1 MKKAILLVFLAA
13 SAQAGNETTG
23 GNPGGGHG
31 HHGGFG
37 GGVAGGYGGNGGGG
51 GFGGVPGGGIPVTA
65 PVGTV
70 NNGGTGVSSG
80 GVVAGVARG
89 GIVAGVAPGGTV
101 QGGNGGSIARGA
113 VNNNVSSGTSFN
125 NPRQTP
131 MAYAPPAFSTADC
144 IKSYSAGGSGSSFG
158 FSVGIGTDSAPCN
171 ARADAIRWQEMQMA
185 PVACHRMVAGDYEE
199 ADLNKAALRASGM
212 NCNQAASFSPAV
224 ATSRPVE
231 TSTKTLDYL
240 MPPNH
245 KHPEIVQM
253 IDNQHKKEMAK

>member
-1 MKKAILLVFLAA
+1 MKKAILLMFMSGLVH
-13 SAQAGNETTG
+13 AGNELQG

-31 HHGGFG
+31 HHGDFG
-37 GGVAGGYGGNGGGG
+37 GGITGGFGGNGGGG
-51 GFGGVPGGGIPVTA
+51 GFSGAAGGGIPAPT

-70 NNGGTGVSSG
+70 NNGGVGVSPG

-101 QGGNGGSIARGA
+101 QGGNGGSVARGA
-113 VNNNVSSGTSFN
+113 VNNNVSSGTNFN

-171 ARADAIRWQEMQMA
+171 ARADSIRMQELQMA
-185 PVACHRMVAGDYEE
+185 PVACHRMMVGDYEE
-199 ADLNKAALRASGM
+199 ADLNKAALQASGM

-224 ATSRPVE
+224 ATSKPV
-231 TSTKTLDYL
+231 TVATPILDSYVT
-240 MPPNH
+240 
-245 KHPEIVQM
+245 HPELNRKL
-253 IDNQHKKEMAK
+253 DNLMKKEMAK